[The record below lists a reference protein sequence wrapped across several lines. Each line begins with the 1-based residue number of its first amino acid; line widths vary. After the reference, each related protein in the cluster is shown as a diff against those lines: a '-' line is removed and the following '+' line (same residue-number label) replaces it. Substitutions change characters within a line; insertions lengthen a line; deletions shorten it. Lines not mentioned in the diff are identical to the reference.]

1 MKNINFTAMKRNS
14 FLFIALFILLS
25 QNLKAQRP
33 VELTETER
41 QQLFEK
47 TVQTADLI
55 IKGDFYKKEIE
66 KGWSGGTSFR
76 KNGRERWES
85 DYIIVK
91 AVIKGDKKLE
101 SKIIEL
107 QSFTGQIFLNDHND
121 ELIDEYN
128 SHGPYTISV
137 NSNPLYD
144 EYFCFKTYPEAEHKL
159 KETINTPVFT
169 WALGTDKP
177 STAWYVKEFDKYSGF
192 GYAAKEPDFLK
203 KIMQTTNCNKDVI
216 KELAPQLFPTKKAV
230 GFLVKEI
237 EEPNDK
243 SK

>member
-1 MKNINFTAMKRNS
+1 MKKFNFTAMKRNC
-14 FLFIALFILLS
+14 FLFIAILTLLS

-55 IKGDFYKKEIE
+55 IKGDFYDMGGDSLYK
-66 KGWSGGTSFR
+66 GGTNFR
-76 KNGRERWES
+76 KNRRENW
-85 DYIIVK
+85 YATYVIVK

-101 SKIIEL
+101 GKIIEL
-107 QSFTGQIFLNDHND
+107 QGFTGQIYLNDHND

-203 KIMQTTNCNKDVI
+203 KIMQTTNCNTDVI
-216 KELAPQLFPTKKAV
+216 KEIAPELFPTKKGCWLFCKRNRKA
-230 GFLVKEI
+230 K
-237 EEPNDK
+237 
-243 SK
+243 